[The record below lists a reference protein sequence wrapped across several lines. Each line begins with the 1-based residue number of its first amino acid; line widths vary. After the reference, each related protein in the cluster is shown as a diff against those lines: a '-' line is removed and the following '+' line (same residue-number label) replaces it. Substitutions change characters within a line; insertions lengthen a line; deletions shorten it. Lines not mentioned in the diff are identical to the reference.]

1 MLIPPSPQDCP
12 EDPIASSAWL
22 LALREGGPS
31 ALTDLL
37 AEADALLEAIA
48 STPGDMFEVTGRRR
62 QDYTQLLARIQT
74 SRGLID
80 ALETRTVVA
89 LDDATRRDRRGA
101 MRDASGHEANEEG
114 LGQEAHG
121 IATRDLSLTTR
132 RSPAD
137 AGRTV
142 TSARRMVESMPHLL
156 SAMISGRAS
165 ATSLYGAA
173 DATSVLDADQR
184 AEVDTLLHGRLS
196 TLDGAGTRKWKAAV
210 ATAIGELDPD
220 GEALRHRRA
229 RTRRHLMLARG
240 EHGMAT
246 LTARMP
252 AADAQL
258 VHKRLS
264 LEAERR
270 QVRGERTGH
279 GALMVDA
286 LADTV
291 LGREDGMDSVRL
303 DLGVMITDRAL
314 FHPGVGDV
322 AHIEG
327 YGPVPAEAVRDQ
339 LRAVT
344 TQPALGHRDPFGDDG
359 PAIRAVIRRLY
370 THPTTGELVQMD
382 SRART
387 FPPAMARFLSWRDSS
402 CRGPFCN
409 ASSRQRD
416 HIVPH
421 ARGGLTSLENGQD
434 TCAHCNQKELDTL
447 NVERLEDAE
456 HPGHQIAWTGYSGIT
471 RVTSPSP
478 LVRPAAEAGGVDL
491 ADGEGVDGADRA
503 GGGAG
508 ESPKG
513 VP

>member
-1 MLIPPSPQDCP
+1 MLMPPPPQECP

-37 AEADALLEAIA
+37 AEADVLLEAIA
-48 STPGDMFEVTGRRR
+48 STPGDMFEVTGRGR

-114 LGQEAHG
+114 LGQVAQEAHG

-156 SAMISGRAS
+156 SAMISGRAP

-229 RTRRHLMLARG
+229 RTRRHLTLARG
-240 EHGMAT
+240 QHGMAT

-286 LADTV
+286 LTDTV
-291 LGREDGMDSVRL
+291 LGREDGMDPVRL

-339 LRAVT
+339 LRAVAA
-344 TQPALGHRDPFGDDG
+344 QPALGHRDPFGDDG
-359 PAIRAVIRRLY
+359 SAIRAVIRRLY

-416 HIVPH
+416 HVVPH

-456 HPGHQIAWTGYSGIT
+456 HPGHQVAWTGYSGIT

-478 LVRPAAEAGGVDL
+478 LVCPAAETGTAAF
-491 ADGEGVDGADRA
+491 ADGEGDDGAD
-503 GGGAG
+503 G
-508 ESPKG
+508 EDDTG